1 MFALPGIEYFAF
13 FMFAAPGLACV
24 PMRNRN
30 HAVGGNVA
38 APSYH
43 KHIACYQKG
52 GVDRAF
58 FIAEQDIVLDRLLG
72 KGGGL
77 ERTSMLSMPLTRLF
91 NPRRSRGQARLTMRK
106 RLKTC
111 GKKGRIAKGKSS
123 AGRPFFPVLGKL
135 GLRCLDKW
143 T

>member
-13 FMFAAPGLACV
+13 FMFAAPGLACA

-43 KHIACYQKG
+43 KHIACSQKG

-77 ERTSMLSMPLTRLF
+77 EDIDVEHAFDQAVQPSTQPWPGPLDDEETIENLWQKRTDR
-91 NPRRSRGQARLTMRK
+91 
-106 RLKTC
+106 
-111 GKKGRIAKGKSS
+111 
-123 AGRPFFPVLGKL
+123 
-135 GLRCLDKW
+135 
-143 T
+143 